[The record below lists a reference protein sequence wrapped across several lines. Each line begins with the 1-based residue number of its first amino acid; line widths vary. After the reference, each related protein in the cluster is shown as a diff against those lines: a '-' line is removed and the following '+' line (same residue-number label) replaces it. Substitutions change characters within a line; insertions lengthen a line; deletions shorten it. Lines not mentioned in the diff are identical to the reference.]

1 VLATGKTAPIVWND
15 GYALGSYSL
24 DKELYTEMIMN
35 RWKQLTKNHPKAI

>member
-1 VLATGKTAPIVWND
+1 MFEQAFIHKYDNGRMGPEHQ
-15 GYALGSYSL
+15 